1 MIIGNKSFDTTKE
14 AYIMGI
20 LNVTPDSFSDGG
32 RYNSFDKAMKHVEQM
47 VEEGAHIIDVGGEST
62 RPGYTLISDQEE
74 ISRVAPVIEG
84 IKKHFDI
91 AIAVDTY
98 KEAVAEAAIV
108 AGADMVNDIWGL
120 RYNGKMA
127 DVIGKYDAACTLM
140 HNRNNTVYKDFVTEV
155 VEDLTTSVNMA
166 LAAGVSQDKILI
178 DPGIGFGKT
187 YEQNLQMMKEL
198 ERLQEIGYPILLGT
212 SKKSIIGL
220 TLNIGTDER
229 VEGTIATTVIGYMK
243 GCRIFRVHNVKENL
257 RALRMTEAIMQA

>member
-1 MIIGNKSFDTTKE
+1 
-14 AYIMGI
+14 
-20 LNVTPDSFSDGG
+20 
-32 RYNSFDKAMKHVEQM
+32 
-47 VEEGAHIIDVGGEST
+47 
-62 RPGYTLISDQEE
+62 
-74 ISRVAPVIEG
+74 
-84 IKKHFDI
+84 
-91 AIAVDTY
+91 
-98 KEAVAEAAIV
+98 
-108 AGADMVNDIWGL
+108 
-120 RYNGKMA
+120 MA